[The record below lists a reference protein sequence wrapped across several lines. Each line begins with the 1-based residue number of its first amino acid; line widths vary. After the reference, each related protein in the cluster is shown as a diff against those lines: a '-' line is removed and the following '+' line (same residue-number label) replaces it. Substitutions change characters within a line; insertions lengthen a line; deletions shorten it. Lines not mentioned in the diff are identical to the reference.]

1 MSFTSK
7 RQDELNKKGMYSS
20 NSEKEKKEKPK
31 KSYKDLSIIP
41 DYNAKM
47 NMLDPGSKLSK
58 VIGIMIV
65 VGLILYF
72 CNVYIGFLLV
82 IAGIVMYTGLWAA
95 LKIKE
100 KRAKKQDEEKKE

>member
-82 IAGIVMYTGLWAA
+82 IAGIVMYAGLWAV

-100 KRAKKQDEEKKE
+100 KRAKKQDEGKKE